1 MFSFHSLTN
10 TTMKIFVTGAT
21 GFIGSHFLRCALAS
35 GHEVKAHRRSI
46 TSEPR
51 IPIGASVHWV
61 DCELNS
67 IHECELSDCDA
78 LVHLAASGVTPQ
90 PANWDDCLNVNVCG
104 SISLV
109 RKAHDAG
116 IKRIVVTGTYAEYG
130 RSGLRYDFIPPDA
143 PLEPTDI
150 YSASKAAC
158 FQALAA
164 WCRIEKTELYYG
176 RVFSAYGEGQF
187 EKNFWPALRSAAR
200 SGEDFSM
207 TAGEQVRDF
216 IQVEKVAET
225 LLSACIEPLKAGEP
239 KVVNIAS
246 GNPVTL
252 RDFAADFWRQWG
264 ATGKLQLGVIP
275 YRPDEV
281 MRYVPLV

>member
-1 MFSFHSLTN
+1 
-10 TTMKIFVTGAT
+10 MKIFVTGAT
-21 GFIGSHFLRCALAS
+21 GFIGSHFLRFATAS
-35 GHEVKAHRRSI
+35 GHEVKAHRRS
-46 TSEPR
+46 SESKPR
-51 IPIGASVHWV
+51 IPINADVRWI
-61 DCELNS
+61 DCELEG
-67 IHECELSDCDA
+67 IEERDLSDCDA

-90 PANWDDCLNVNVCG
+90 PATWDDCLHVNVLG
-104 SISLV
+104 SISLA
-109 RKAHDAG
+109 RKAQRAG
-116 IKRIVVTGTYAEYG
+116 IKRVVVTGTYAEYG

-150 YSASKAAC
+150 YSASKAAS

-164 WCRIEKTELYYG
+164 WCRIEKSELYYG

-187 EKNFWPALRSAAR
+187 EKNFWPALRHAAL
-200 SGEDFSM
+200 SGNDFPM

-216 IQVEKVAET
+216 IEVEKVAET
-225 LLSACIEPLKAGEP
+225 LLSACIEPVKAGEP

-246 GNPVTL
+246 GTPVTL
-252 RDFAADFWRQWG
+252 RDFAEGFWHGWG
-264 ATGKLQLGVIP
+264 ATGHLRLGAVP